1 VADNLNFPPADNERD
16 DTANLI
22 IAYQVAACSKEDPGR
37 MARFLEYE
45 EARFTIGSKPWMA
58 TPVDAKPG
66 SPFFEPIVTEDP
78 DIKLANRNECA
89 PILDG
94 EAARLIG
101 STSEPSITPTR
112 ATTVVYRA
120 AKKGKMVLDDILLQ
134 ASWVTLLGK
143 HAKNTVD
150 HGTSH
155 FLSGFENDFDD
166 LRPSKVKVHGCEKC
180 SWTMVQQGSEPQPG
194 GGFRYGGD
202 IAREMI
208 EAGVGVSVSQPT
220 DEEMFSTLHECPE
233 CQGALVDRF
242 ATEKDGDRDAFGY
255 ALDEEKPLPKVF
267 VQEYP
272 DIDVFPIG
280 GGRVTHGF
288 LPEVTIETVVPI
300 DWLHQRYEAAG
311 EIQPMSLSELEETAR
326 YHPSGLEMWG
336 YSGRGLTNDQKRW
349 AVYRITIRQPFKVF
363 GDDKKSEPLGRLMI
377 SANKTVLFNGPL
389 MFEYKDAEG
398 NPQKVARMK
407 LFSFANE
414 LQNNSLHGISVF
426 SRLRSPQQV
435 LDAMFSQFQW
445 DMAENGSPTLLLPKG
460 ANIEGQGDGYEVDD
474 SNPRIPNRIIR
485 FDAEA
490 GEPVIAGGKVT
501 HSDWQPFT
509 DGIVEHMQR
518 TTGQSQLD
526 QGKAVS
532 SAPSASAQMYIGQ
545 RLDETRKPKGQR
557 WAEHLSELFSYM
569 LDCVVA
575 VYREKRQF
583 KAVNA
588 FENRTVKD
596 FTGADLMGQT
606 NVKVSTKPAHDTEA
620 FQRQNI
626 LELIGLNAGLVDL
639 STPRQRLRVAKKLG
653 TVDELDPEPNQQ
665 ITDAQNEFLAFT
677 LDDPRV
683 MPVAKKRTDNH
694 GLHRQTHLEDLRS
707 PAGEALTR
715 WWNLHELA
723 TDGWFEQFQ
732 AIQAAEKRIQAGPA
746 GGAAPKPSIVLDVA
760 TGGPD
765 VQQAVIQSRLYAEDQ
780 ALLARFEGLPK
791 NVQERI
797 TFIQIRML
805 EAYPGFKALTNPE
818 DIEDARGLTE
828 WLSHCD
834 AHDWYEREAMAAA
847 MPPPSTG
854 EESPAPAQPGAP
866 PAAAPVGGPGQ

>member
-1 VADNLNFPPADNERD
+1 MSDNLTFPPADNERD
-16 DTANLI
+16 DTADLI
-22 IAYQVAACSKEDPGR
+22 VAYQKAACSKDDPGR

-58 TPVDAKPG
+58 TPIDAKPG
-66 SPFFEPIVTEDP
+66 SPFFEPIVTDDP

-101 STSEPSITPTR
+101 STSEPSVTPDK
-112 ATTVVYRA
+112 ATTIVHRA
-120 AKKGKMVLDDILLQ
+120 AKKAKMVLDDILLQ
-134 ASWVTLLGK
+134 ASWVRLLGQ

-150 HGTSH
+150 YGTAH
-155 FLSGFENDFDD
+155 FLAGFENDFDD
-166 LRPSKVKVHGCEKC
+166 LRAAPVKVYACESPLCK
-180 SWTMVQQGSEPQPG
+180 WTMVQEGSEPQPG
-194 GGFRYGGD
+194 GGFRYSGD

-208 EAGVGVSVSQPT
+208 EAEVGVSVSQPG
-220 DEEMFSTLHECPE
+220 DEEMFATLHECPE
-233 CQGALVDRF
+233 CAGALVDRF
-242 ATEKDGDRDAFGY
+242 ALGEDGDRDAFGY
-255 ALDEEKPLPKVF
+255 ALSTEKPLPKVF
-267 VQEYP
+267 VQEYA

-288 LPEVTIETVVPI
+288 LPEVTIETIAPI
-300 DWLHQRYEAAG
+300 DWLAQRYEAAA
-311 EIQPMSLSELEETAR
+311 EIQPSSLSELEETAR

-349 AVYRITIRQPFKVF
+349 AVYRITIRQPFKIF
-363 GDDKKSEPLGRLMI
+363 GDEKKSEPLGRLMI
-377 SANKTVLFNGPL
+377 SANKTVLYNGPL
-389 MFEYKDAEG
+389 MFEYKDSEG
-398 NPQKVARMK
+398 NQQKVPRMR
-407 LFSFANE
+407 LFSFPNE
-414 LQNNSLHGISVF
+414 LQNNSMHGISVF
-426 SRLRSPQQV
+426 SRLRSPQQA

-460 ANIEGQGDGYEVDD
+460 ANIEGQGDGYEVDEQ
-474 SNPRIPNRIIR
+474 NPSIPNRIIR

-490 GEPVIAGGKVT
+490 GEPVVAGGKVT

-526 QGKAVS
+526 QGKSVS
-532 SAPSASAQMYIGQ
+532 GAPSASAQMYIGQ

-557 WAEHLSELFSYM
+557 WSEHLSSLFSYM

-583 KAVNA
+583 KSVNA

-626 LELIGLNAGLVDL
+626 LELIPLGLVDL

-677 LDDPRV
+677 LDEPRV

-694 GLHRQTHLEDLRS
+694 PLHRQTHLEDLRS

-715 WWNLHELA
+715 FWNLHELA
-723 TDGWFEQFQ
+723 TDGWYEKFQ
-732 AIQAAEKRIQAGPA
+732 AIQAAKRRIKGGPLA
-746 GGAAPKPSIVLDVA
+746 GAAPKPTIMLDVA

-765 VQQAVIQSRLYAEDQ
+765 LQQAAMQSRAYTEDQ
-780 ALLARFEGLPK
+780 ILLSQFEGLPE
-791 NVQERI
+791 NIQEQI
-797 TFIQIRML
+797 TFLQIKML
-805 EAYPGFKALTNPE
+805 EVYPGFLALKDPA

-834 AHDWYEREAMAAA
+834 AHQFYEQEALAAA
-847 MPPPSTG
+847 MPPVPPTEGAAGASG
-854 EESPAPAQPGAP
+854 PGPGAPAPAPGISA
-866 PAAAPVGGPGQ
+866 

>member
-1 VADNLNFPPADNERD
+1 MADNLTFPPADNERD

-22 IAYQVAACSKEDPGR
+22 VAYQAAACSKEDPGR

-66 SPFFEPIVTEDP
+66 SPFFEPIVTDDP
-78 DIKLANRNECA
+78 EIKLANRNEAA

-101 STSEPSITPTR
+101 STSEPSVTPDK
-112 ATTVVYRA
+112 ATTVVHRA
-120 AKKGKMVLDDILLQ
+120 AKKAKMVLDDILLQ
-134 ASWVTLLGK
+134 SSWITLLGK

-150 HGTSH
+150 HGTAH
-155 FLSGFENDFDD
+155 FLAGWENDFED
-166 LRPSKVKVHGCEKC
+166 LRPAPVKVYACESEDC
-180 SWTMVQQGSEPQPG
+180 DWTMVQEGSEPQPG
-194 GGFRYGGD
+194 GGYRFGGD

-208 EAGVGVSVSQPT
+208 EAGVGVSVSQP
-220 DEEMFSTLHECPE
+220 DDDEMFSTLHECPE
-233 CQGALVDRF
+233 CGGGLVDRF
-242 ATEKDGDRDAFGY
+242 ALSDDGDRDAFGY
-255 ALDEEKPLPKVF
+255 ALSEDKPLPKVF

-288 LPEVTIETVVPI
+288 LPEVTIETIVPI
-300 DWLHQRYEAAG
+300 DWLIPRYEAAS
-311 EIQPMSLSELEETAR
+311 EVNPSSLAELEETAR

-363 GDDKKSEPLGRLMI
+363 GDEKKSEPLGRLMI

-389 MFEYKDAEG
+389 MFEYKDSEG
-398 NPQKVARMK
+398 ETCKVPRMQ

-414 LQNNSLHGISVF
+414 LQNNSMHGISVF
-426 SRLRSPQQV
+426 SRLRSPQQA

-460 ANIEGQGDGYEVDD
+460 ANIEGQGDGYEADE

-490 GEPVIAGGKVT
+490 GEPVVAGGKVT
-501 HSDWQPFT
+501 HQDWQPFT

-526 QGKAVS
+526 QGKSVS
-532 SAPSASAQMYIGQ
+532 GAPSASAQMYIGQ

-557 WAEHLSELFSYM
+557 WAEHLSALFSYM

-626 LELIGLNAGLVDL
+626 LELIPLNLIDL

-665 ITDAQNEFLAFT
+665 ITDAQNEFLSFT

-694 GLHRQTHLEDLRS
+694 ALHRQTHLEDLRS

-715 WWNLHELA
+715 FWNLHELA
-723 TDGWFEQFQ
+723 TDGWYEEFV
-732 AIQAAEKRIQAGPA
+732 AIQEAKKRIKSGPM
-746 GGAAPKPSIVLDVA
+746 GGAAPKPTIILDPMS
-760 TGGPD
+760 GGPD
-765 VQQAVIQSRLYAEDQ
+765 ILNAIHQSRAYSEDQ
-780 ALLARFEGLPK
+780 ALLAKFEGLPE
-791 NVQERI
+791 NIQEQI
-797 TFIQIRML
+797 TFIQIKKL
-805 EAYPGFKALTNPE
+805 EAYPKFQALVDPA

-834 AHDWYEREAMAAA
+834 AHEWYEKEAMAAA
-847 MPPPSTG
+847 
-854 EESPAPAQPGAP
+854 A
-866 PAAAPVGGPGQ
+866 AAAPQQQQQAGAPGPGLSA